1 MADEPNNLVLAL
13 LRELRADMKRGFDEV
28 RAELHEIRQAQQ
40 ATDAENSA
48 ILGALVSDVGKVKE
62 AVLEFVIEV
71 GRLKKRIEA
80 EEEPRPR
87 A

>member
-1 MADEPNNLVLAL
+1 MTDEPDNLVLAL
-13 LRELRADMKRGFDEV
+13 LRELRADMKRNFDEV

-71 GRLKKRIEA
+71 GRLKKRIDEH
-80 EEEPRPR
+80 PRPQ
-87 A
+87 